1 MSIQGQMTQ
10 GLVYNL
16 RYMLQYKERDPH
28 KKQIVDKYRLSSMD
42 TYRKDYTVHNNKKYE
57 H

>member
-1 MSIQGQMTQ
+1 MTQ